1 MPVLLNA
8 PEVAGSLQHPGSPS
22 YPRTPLATVW
32 LLTACVLSAPLW
44 GSADAAAQDPM
55 EGMHRPSADSTG
67 VTWRMPPVAMPMPMM
82 LPDLMGLTPND
93 EPFLPGA
100 DIDPMSLTGAV
111 FREIVELS
119 DGDTLRLEAG
129 FVRRTIGSRVFTMYA
144 FNGQY
149 PGPLMRVPQGAE
161 VVILFTNNID
171 LPTTV
176 HWHGLRLD
184 NRFDGVP
191 GVTQDPVM
199 PGESFLYRVY
209 FPDAGIYWYHP
220 HHREDIQ
227 QEMGLYGN
235 MLVDPPDPD
244 YLGPVNGEEYL
255 MLDDLLVDDA
265 GIFPFGREAAIQTLM
280 GRFGNV
286 LLVNGEPRYELT
298 VRRGEVR
305 RFYLTDV
312 SNTRTFNLVFDGART
327 KLVGADIGKFEREQ
341 WVENIVLAPAQR
353 YVVDVRFD
361 EPGTHA
367 LTNSIQAI
375 NHFAGTF
382 YPRVDTLGLVTV
394 LDEPTE
400 IDHRDSFEI
409 LRRNDEVIA
418 ELDRYRQDFG
428 RAPDHELEL
437 TLRTGDLPS
446 SMVAV
451 MALDTLYFPP
461 VEWNDVMPMMNYLST
476 SGNVTWILRDP
487 TTGLENM
494 DIQWRFTVGDVA
506 KIRIHNRRRSFHPMQ
521 HPIHLHGQRFLV
533 VARDD
538 VPNENLAWKDTAV
551 IPVGST
557 FDILLEASNPGR
569 WMAHCHIAEH
579 LDAGMMMV
587 FAVDPAQ

>member
-1 MPVLLNA
+1 MSVLLTPTDA
-8 PEVAGSLQHPGSPS
+8 ARPHHPG
-22 YPRTPLATVW
+22 RAC
-32 LLTACVLSAPLW
+32 LLWACVLTAPVW
-44 GSADAAAQDPM
+44 GSADTVAQDPM
-55 EGMHRPSADSTG
+55 EGMHRPRLDSTA
-67 VTWRMPPVAMPMPMM
+67 VAWRMPPVAMPMPMM
-82 LPDLMGLTPND
+82 LPDLMGLTPTD
-93 EPFLPGA
+93 EAFLPGA

-111 FREIVELS
+111 FREIVELA

-129 FVRRTIGSRVFTMYA
+129 FVRRTIGSRTFTMYA

-149 PGPLMRVPQGAE
+149 PGPLIRVPQGAE

-220 HHREDIQ
+220 HYREDIQ

-244 YLGPVNGEEYL
+244 YLGPANGEEYL
-255 MLDDLLVDDA
+255 MLDDLLVDEA

-327 KLVGADIGKFEREQ
+327 KLVGADVGKFEHEQ
-341 WVENIVLAPAQR
+341 WVDNVVLAPAQR
-353 YVVDVRFD
+353 YVVDVRFE

-382 YPRVDTLGLVTV
+382 YPRVDTLGLITV
-394 LDEPTE
+394 LDEPSE
-400 IDHRDSFEI
+400 IDHGEAFEI
-409 LRRNDEVIA
+409 LRRNDDVIA
-418 ELDRYRQDFG
+418 DLDQYRAEFG

-437 TLRTGDLPS
+437 TVRTGDLPS

-461 VEWNDVMPMMNYLST
+461 VEWNDAMPMMNYLST
-476 SGNVTWILRDP
+476 SGNVTWVLRDP
-487 TTGLENM
+487 ATGLENM
-494 DIQWRFTVGDVA
+494 DIGWRFTVGDVA

-533 VARDD
+533 LTRDGVA
-538 VPNENLAWKDTAV
+538 NENLAWKDTVV

-587 FAVDPAQ
+587 FTVDPAQ